1 VSNFSVFLVN
11 GRTVTITYTVEDDAG
26 GSQTVTLVRNLDS
39 GAAAIALP
47 DRGISQV
54 GISTGDPFWDFLIDN
69 VQFNVR

>member
-1 VSNFSVFLVN
+1 M
-11 GRTVTITYTVEDDAG
+11 
-26 GSQTVTLVRNLDS
+26 TLVRNLDS